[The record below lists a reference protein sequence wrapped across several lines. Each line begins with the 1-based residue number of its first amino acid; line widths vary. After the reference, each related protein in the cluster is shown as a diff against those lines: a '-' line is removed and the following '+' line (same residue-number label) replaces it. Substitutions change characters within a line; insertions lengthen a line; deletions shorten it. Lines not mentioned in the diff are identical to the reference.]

1 MVDGGDLQALK
12 DTLGIHVEATWGD
25 EGFALRLPDSEAPPR
40 VDLIALSPDEIEDL
54 VIEQVGTSPLFAA
67 RFRENAARALLL
79 PRRRPG
85 QRTPLWQQRL
95 RAHDLQ
101 QVAVKYASFPIVL
114 ETYREVL
121 SDVFELPALRELL
134 AGIGRGDV
142 RLVRWSRRVP
152 RRSPAR
158 CCSATPPLTCTRATR
173 RWPSAGRR
181 R

>member
-1 MVDGGDLQALK
+1 RRLGVRRGGIETEPPWAGA
-12 DTLGIHVEATWGD
+12 GIA
-25 EGFALRLPDSEAPPR
+25 ARLPDSDAPPP
-40 VDLIALSPDEIEDL
+40 VDLIALAPDEIEDL

-95 RAHDLQ
+95 KAHDLQ
-101 QVAVKYASFPIVL
+101 QVASKCASFPIVL

-142 RLVRWSRRVP
+142 RLGEGEAAAAAAVAGPPPVRLN
-152 RRSPAR
+152 AH
-158 CCSATPPLTCTRATR
+158 
-173 RWPSAGRR
+173 
-181 R
+181 